1 MNTCRHLPEDLTPP
15 EPSGQGC
22 YECEQAGKRNWVHL
36 RLCQECGHV
45 GCCDNSP
52 GKHATAHHQA
62 TEHPLV
68 RSYEPAEHWWW
79 CYPEE
84 LIFNLQEAPPAPSY
98 A

>member
-1 MNTCRHLPEDLTPP
+1 MSTCQHLPDDLTPP

-22 YECEQAGKRNWVHL
+22 YECEQVGKHNWVHL

-52 GKHATAHHQA
+52 GKHATAHYRA
-62 TEHPLV
+62 TGHPLI
-68 RSYEPAEHWWW
+68 RSYEPGEDWWW

-84 LIFNLQEAPPAPSY
+84 LAFNLEASPPAPSY
-98 A
+98 S